1 MSETLFRLL
10 EVIGILLP
18 LTGIFIQ
25 VSFRLPESDESV
37 TDSTTEPTLN
47 FIRVVLLSAGLVL
60 GLAGVVTT
68 MALALVLE
76 RLSSVIVVIL
86 LYLTFLLLTTA
97 LAALWAWSHPEM
109 DIPTQQQTLSDQGPN
124 NKDES

>member
-25 VSFRLPESDESV
+25 VSFRLPDGEESV
-37 TDSTTEPTLN
+37 AELTTEPTLH
-47 FIRVVLLSAGLVL
+47 FIRMILLSAGLVL

-68 MALALVLE
+68 VALVFVLE
-76 RLSSVIVVIL
+76 RLASIVVVLL
-86 LYLTFLLLTTA
+86 LYLAFLLLTTA
-97 LAALWAWSHPEM
+97 LAVLWAWSHPEM
-109 DIPTQQQTLSDQGPN
+109 DIQTQQQTLSDQGPN
-124 NKDES
+124 DGDDP

>member
-25 VSFRLPESDESV
+25 VSFRLPDSDESV
-37 TDSTTEPTLN
+37 AESTTEPTFQ
-47 FIRVVLLSAGLVL
+47 FIRMLLLSAGLVL

-68 MALALVLE
+68 VALVLVLE
-76 RLSSVIVVIL
+76 SLAGAFVVLL
-86 LYLTFLLLTTA
+86 LYLAFVLLTAA
-97 LAALWAWSHPEM
+97 LAVLWTWAHPKM
-109 DIPTQQQTLSDQGPN
+109 DISTQQQTLLDQGPN
-124 NKDES
+124 DEDES

>member
-25 VSFRLPESDESV
+25 VSFRLPDSDESAA
-37 TDSTTEPTLN
+37 DSTTEPTLN
-47 FIRVVLLSAGLVL
+47 FIRVILLSAGLAL

-68 MALALVLE
+68 MALALVVE
-76 RLSSVIVVIL
+76 RLASAFVVLL
-86 LYLTFLLLTTA
+86 LYLAFLLLTIA
-97 LAALWAWSHPEM
+97 LAVLWAWANPEM
-109 DIPTQQQTLSDQGPN
+109 NVQTQQQTLSDQGPN
-124 NKDES
+124 DEDDS